1 MAKRI
6 KHVSELPAWFKLEKY
21 DFTKN
26 LDAQGWYEQLSM
38 RGICL
43 YRLIEHLNDKTQ
55 PPKELK
61 SAIQALREN
70 PNTNIH
76 SDKRLEDY
84 FPYGSNLLHL
94 LDPQTNTDKLLGITP
109 ITTNNPF
116 YNSYQAKEDTNKD
129 TIKIN
134 LSLPDSLLIE
144 NFKRYLSAQRKI
156 KEPASKHFRESD
168 FSHWSK
174 LGVLP
179 YLDLIILEYET
190 NSRISNRILADAL
203 YPSGEKGEET
213 IRKTTSPL
221 SNQLI
226 SFFTL
231 HQLAAQAALKILE
244 KNES

>member
-1 MAKRI
+1 M
-6 KHVSELPAWFKLEKY
+6 
-21 DFTKN
+21 
-26 LDAQGWYEQLSM
+26 
-38 RGICL
+38 
-43 YRLIEHLNDKTQ
+43 NDKTQ
-55 PPKELK
+55 LPQGLK

-70 PNTNIH
+70 PNSNIQR
-76 SDKRLEDY
+76 DKRLEEY

-109 ITTNNPF
+109 ITINNPF
-116 YNSYQAKEDTNKD
+116 YNSYQAREDNNTGVL
-129 TIKIN
+129 KIN

-144 NFKRYLSAQRKI
+144 NFKYYLSAQRKI
-156 KEPASKHFRESD
+156 KEPDSKYFRESD

-174 LGVLP
+174 LGILP

-190 NSRISNRILADAL
+190 KSRISNRILADAL

-213 IRKTTSPL
+213 IRKTIAPL

-226 SFFTL
+226 GFYTL
-231 HQLAAQAALKILE
+231 HQLASQAALEIAE